1 MANYNFRLLND
12 CSSGEYE
19 LNETGA
25 WINEASGSKDWDGY
39 ICEVL
44 IIINASSKHHMRQY
58 RGINHKKM
66 RNEGGNDYDN
76 QVSS

>member
-39 ICEVL
+39 ICEV
-44 IIINASSKHHMRQY
+44 
-58 RGINHKKM
+58 HK
-66 RNEGGNDYDN
+66 
-76 QVSS
+76 